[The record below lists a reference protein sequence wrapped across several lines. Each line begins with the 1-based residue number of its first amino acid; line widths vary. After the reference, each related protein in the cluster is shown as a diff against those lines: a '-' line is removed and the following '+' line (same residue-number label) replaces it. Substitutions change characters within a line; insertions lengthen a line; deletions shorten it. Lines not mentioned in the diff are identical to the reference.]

1 MEGRKQNASRAED
14 STNEQVNTSTK
25 SISRGHI
32 LAKDFLQTLYGNE
45 SNGWLTLWTSE
56 DKKTKWYKV
65 QELESAVND
74 AMNLRES
81 KNVYFGLGLRKE
93 NLGEY
98 KRGANKDIISLPCV
112 WVEID
117 IKGGIHAADNLPTEE
132 EVQSILNTFP
142 LEPSIVN
149 NSGGGLHCYWLL
161 DQPARIYNKKN
172 MQSAERMLIRF
183 QSVFIRLARA
193 KGLKIDNTADLA
205 RVLRVAG
212 TFNRKGEPKP
222 VGTQLFKP
230 DNRYSIMDLSES
242 IEEMESK
249 LPSAPIERRERREYE
264 GEIPDAKYVDKI
276 TNGCHFIHDYL
287 DHKET
292 APYDEWIAALSIA
305 SYCEDGENLVH
316 EWSTGHPNYD
326 EQEVDRKYQHI
337 REEMKPR
344 TCQSIHQDFGKCG
357 SCPHFNK
364 INSPIALGMEKKEF
378 SKKEPPKKE
387 KPKIFRRTDL
397 GNAER
402 LIHRHGANLKYN
414 SVFGKWYIWDG
425 KVWNEDKVNE
435 MQQRA
440 KDTVRSIYKEA
451 YMAEDDDSRKAI
463 STHAAKSENIARVRA
478 MVSLAESEVP
488 ILPDDMDSDVWL
500 LNCKNGVVN
509 LKTGELKPHNRDY
522 MMTKLSPVAYDS
534 QAKCPTW
541 EKFLEDVMRDEEGN
555 VKHEL
560 IDFLQKSV
568 GYSLTGDT
576 SEQVLFFFY
585 GTGRNGKSTFMNVV
599 NDVLGDY
606 GKQTNAETFT
616 VKKSDRV
623 NNDIAALKG
632 ARLVAATESE
642 EGARLA
648 ESLVKQL
655 TGGEPILARFLH
667 QEFFE
672 FVPQFKIFFT
682 TNHKP
687 VIRNN
692 DEGIWRRIRLVPFTV
707 RIPDEKLDKDLPK
720 KLNEEMSG
728 ILRWAVE
735 GCLKWQ
741 KEGLGNPK
749 EVEEATASYRDEMDT
764 MGNFLQEHCTV
775 HDNAKCVVS
784 DLYKKYTEWC
794 EENGEY
800 ELSKQRFNRKIEER
814 GFKKKRST
822 GGHYYFFGIGL
833 QELSLVNAFSSKSE
847 EVKFREEKNSNFP
860 REKEKKK
867 YGENT
872 SPEFTSSLDNEKV
885 VPELL

>member
-1 MEGRKQNASRAED
+1 MQDTKKSASHGEE
-14 STNEQVNTSTK
+14 STHEQADISTK
-25 SISRGHI
+25 SISQGHI

-45 SNGWLTLWTSE
+45 SSGYLTLWTSE

-65 QELESAVND
+65 QEIESAVND
-74 AMNLRES
+74 AMKLREF

-98 KRGANKDIISLPCV
+98 KRGSNEDIVSLPCV
-112 WVEID
+112 WIEID
-117 IKGGIHAADNLPTEE
+117 IKGGIHAADNLPTAE

-142 LEPSIVN
+142 LEPSIIN
-149 NSGGGLHCYWLL
+149 HSGGGLHCYWLL

-172 MQSAERMLIRF
+172 MQSAERMLTRF
-183 QSVFIRLARA
+183 QSVFIRLARTM
-193 KGLKIDNTADLA
+193 GLKIDNTADLA

-212 TFNRKGEPKP
+212 TFNRKGKP
-222 VGTQLFKP
+222 TPVRTRLFKP
-230 DNRYSIMDLSES
+230 DNRYSIMELLES
-242 IEEMESK
+242 IQEMEAK
-249 LPSAPIERRERREYE
+249 LPTEIIERREKREYE
-264 GEIPDAKYVDKI
+264 GEIPDAKNVDKI
-276 TNGCHFIHDYL
+276 VKGCEFIRDYL
-287 DHKET
+287 ENKES
-292 APYDEWIAALSIA
+292 APYGEWIAALSIA
-305 SYCEDGENLVH
+305 SYCEDAENLVH
-316 EWSTGHPNYD
+316 EWSTGHPSYN

-344 TCQSIHQDFGKCG
+344 TCQSIHQDFGKCAG
-357 SCPHFNK
+357 CQHFNK
-364 INSPIALGMEKKEF
+364 INSPIALGMEKK
-378 SKKEPPKKE
+378 KESAQKE
-387 KPKIFRRTDL
+387 KPKIFKRTDL

-402 LIHRHGANLKYN
+402 LIHRHGENLKYN
-414 SVFGKWYIWDG
+414 NVFGKWFIWDG
-425 KVWNEDKVNE
+425 KRWNEDKVNE
-435 MQQRA
+435 MQQLA
-440 KDTVRSIYKEA
+440 KDTVRNIYKEA
-451 YMAEDDDSRKAI
+451 YLAEDDDSRKAL
-463 STHAAKSENIARVRA
+463 SEHAAKSENITRVRA
-478 MVSLAESEVP
+478 MISLAESEVP
-488 ILPDDMDSDVWL
+488 TLPDKMDADLWL

-509 LKTGELKPHNRDY
+509 LKTGELTPHNRDY
-522 MMTKLSPVAYDS
+522 MMTKLAPVAYDP

-541 EKFLEDVMRDEEGN
+541 EQFLKDVMQDEEGN

-585 GTGRNGKSTFMNVV
+585 GSGRNGKSTFMNVI
-599 NDVLGDY
+599 NDILGDY

-687 VIRNN
+687 VIRGA

-720 KLNEEMSG
+720 KLSAEMPG

-749 EVEEATASYRDEMDT
+749 EVQDATASYRDEMDT
-764 MGNFLQEHCTV
+764 MGNFLDEYCIIHE
-775 HDNAKCVVS
+775 NAKCPAPT
-784 DLYKKYTEWC
+784 LYQKYTEWT

-800 ELSKQRFNRKIEER
+800 QITRTKLYRKIEER
-814 GFKKKRST
+814 GFRKQKST
-822 GGHYYFFGIGL
+822 GGQQFFFGIGL
-833 QELSLVNAFSSKSE
+833 KELNLVIDSPSKSKTPPSVPSPFE
-847 EVKFREEKNSNFP
+847 EERA
-860 REKEKKK
+860 
-867 YGENT
+867 
-872 SPEFTSSLDNEKV
+872 
-885 VPELL
+885 VPEYL